1 VYYIVMRLRLFTVI
15 LAGLLIGA
23 GLVSVNVQA
32 ADKKDTLKA
41 ISSSLESLRTLPEV
55 ISSVKS
61 PEITNP
67 EWLQAELDAE
77 SAAKAAALAEQQA
90 AARAV
95 SVVNNTVTYDVD
107 TKGTITA
114 DFAEFKT
121 FANQT
126 LNDGRGWARM
136 GVSFQEVGS
145 GGDFTLVLSE
155 ASQVPS
161 FYPSVCSVDWSC
173 TVGRYVIINQDRWL
187 GASDAWNNAQPRGSL
202 RDYRNMVINHETGH
216 WLGHG
221 HLGCGGAGQLAP
233 IMQQQSIDLQGCAF
247 NPWPLSSEIWSS
259 TLGIR

>member
-1 VYYIVMRLRLFTVI
+1 VYYIAMRLRLFTVI

-67 EWLQAELDAE
+67 EWLQAEI
-77 SAAKAAALAEQQA
+77 AADAAAQ
-90 AARAV
+90 RAV
-95 SVVNNTVTYDVD
+95 AEATAKQTSQVVTYDVA
-107 TKGTITA
+107 TRGAITA
-114 DFAEFKT
+114 DFAGFKSL
-121 FANQT
+121 ANQT
-126 LNDGRGWARM
+126 LNDARGWTRM
-136 GVSFQEVGS
+136 GVSFQEVAN
-145 GGDFTLVLSE
+145 GGNFTLVLSE
-155 ASQVPS
+155 ASQVDS
-161 FYPSVCSVDWSC
+161 FTGFSGACSADWSC

-187 GASDAWNNAQPRGSL
+187 SASYAWNQAGGPL

-247 NPWPLSSEIWSS
+247 NPWPLNSEIWSS